1 MSATSAIAKRIGT
14 LSQRQSVGGTL
25 NLAVNSALG
34 KTSYKELGLNE
45 LYPSPEYS
53 EPVLAPCETNIST
66 LANGM
71 RVVSRVTNDPITN
84 IGLFVNA
91 GSRYSTPETSGIG
104 HFLESCAPEGT
115 MNINPNRFTENLAR
129 TGSGLMVQSFRDAM
143 LYQVETFE
151 RHSDFA
157 LESIAE
163 LIWNPRLE
171 DYRIR
176 KMKKEYLC
184 RRGDVMKEAESE
196 IPEYMHQAA
205 YQGNTLGLPL
215 FCDAHSI
222 NNVSRAVIDDFI
234 NVFYQPQRMIC
245 VGVGI
250 DHSKLERI
258 ASEAL
263 GDLKND
269 EQFANIQRE
278 EARYTGGQ
286 LKSKYAFDNNEDTHI
301 SLIFETEH
309 WKSPDLMALC
319 VLNMI
324 MGGGGSFSA
333 GGPGKGMYTRL
344 YREVLGAHHWINHIS
359 CSHSIFDD
367 SGIFALYGCCQSEQS
382 SELTS
387 VMVREAINMLARPP
401 SEKELARA
409 KQALASNI
417 CFEFENRQIVFEDIA
432 RQVQVY
438 GVHKTPEMWREEIM
452 NVSKE
457 DISRVAHKL
466 LQSNPTLLAMG
477 QDVSRVPQQ
486 EEIKTAIKDA
496 VQ

>member
-1 MSATSAIAKRIGT
+1 MSATGAVAKRIGT
-14 LSQRQSVGGTL
+14 LSQRQSLGGTL
-25 NLAVNSALG
+25 NLTVNSALG
-34 KTSYKELGLNE
+34 KTRYQELGLNE
-45 LYPSPEYS
+45 LYPSPEYE
-53 EPVLAPCETNIST
+53 EPILDACETNIST
-66 LANGM
+66 LPNGM

-91 GSRYSTPETSGIG
+91 GSRYCTPETSGIG
-104 HFLESCAPEGT
+104 HFLESCAVEGT
-115 MNINPNRFTENLAR
+115 NNINPNRFQENLAR

-143 LYQVETFE
+143 LYQVETFT
-151 RHSDFA
+151 RHADFA

-163 LIWNPRLE
+163 LIWNPKLE
-171 DYRIR
+171 DYRVD
-176 KMKKEYLC
+176 KMRKEYLW
-184 RRGDVMKEAESE
+184 RRGDSMKEAETE

-215 FCDAHSI
+215 FADHYTI
-222 NNVSRAVIDDFI
+222 NNINRSVMDEFT
-234 NVFYQPQRMIC
+234 NVFYQPSRMIC

-250 DHSKLERI
+250 NHGTLERI
-258 ASEAL
+258 ASEAF

-269 EQFANIQRE
+269 EQFSELQHE

-286 LKSKYAFDNNEDTHI
+286 LKTKYAFEGNDDTHV
-301 SLIFETEH
+301 SLIFETEN

-344 YREVLGAHHWINHIS
+344 YRDVLGTYHWINHIS

-367 SGIFALYGCCQSEQS
+367 SGIFALYGCCASEQAN
-382 SELTS
+382 ELSS
-387 VMVREAINMLARPP
+387 VMVREAVNMLVKPP
-401 SEKELARA
+401 SDKEMNRA

-438 GVHKTPEMWREEIM
+438 GTHKTPEMWRQDIM
-452 NVSKE
+452 NVTK
-457 DISRVAHKL
+457 DDVLRVAKKL

-477 QDVSRVPQQ
+477 EDVSRVPQQ
-486 EEIKTAIKDA
+486 EEVKNAIA
-496 VQ
+496 NSI